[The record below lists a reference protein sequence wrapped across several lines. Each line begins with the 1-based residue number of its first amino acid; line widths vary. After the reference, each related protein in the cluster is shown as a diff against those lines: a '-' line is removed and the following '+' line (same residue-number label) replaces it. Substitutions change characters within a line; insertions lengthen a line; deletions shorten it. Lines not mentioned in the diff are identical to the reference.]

1 MSPKLKL
8 ATTMALIVFFV
19 WAKTPSV
26 ALNKTVALGDLE
38 RSLKAAKDGDTL
50 FLAEGDYKLAH
61 LVNVQKSISLV
72 GMGATKTRVI
82 SSLNQEVMRFN
93 GVSLSLKGIGF
104 VHSGKQKADVLN
116 IVDSKIKIDDCS
128 FSGAFSPDSPAKVGD
143 GIWIHGRS
151 SGKISNSQFMDNSLR
166 GLEITDNSNL
176 ELDHVQMSHN
186 RSGLSLYKNGKVR
199 VVNSVFQFNTYSGIT
214 FANASSGSV
223 MNNTIESDNY
233 GIEILDSSTVSVSN
247 NKISLQKEA
256 IYVAKKAHATIGE
269 NTFESNGSDV
279 VYEK

>member
-1 MSPKLKL
+1 ML
-8 ATTMALIVFFV
+8 ATTMGLVVFLV
-19 WAKTPSV
+19 WVNAPSV

-72 GMGATKTRVI
+72 GTGATKTRVI
-82 SSLNQEVMRFN
+82 SSLNQEVMRFVN
-93 GVSLSLKGIGF
+93 VSLNLKGIGF

-116 IVDSKIKIDDCS
+116 IVDSKIKIEDCS

-143 GIWIHGRS
+143 GIWLHGRS
-151 SGKISNSQFMDNSLR
+151 SGTISNSFFENNSLR
-166 GLEITDNSNL
+166 GLEITDNSSL
-176 ELDHVQMSHN
+176 ELDHVQLNHN
-186 RSGLSLYKNGKVR
+186 RSGLSLYKNGKVH
-199 VVNSVFQFNTYSGIT
+199 VVGSVVQFNTYSGIS
-214 FANASSGSV
+214 FANTSTGEVSS
-223 MNNTIESDNY
+223 NTIDSDNY
-233 GIEILDSSTVSVSN
+233 GIEILDSSSVSVSN
-247 NKISLQKEA
+247 NKISSQKEA
-256 IYVAKKAHATIGE
+256 IYVGKKAHAKIGE